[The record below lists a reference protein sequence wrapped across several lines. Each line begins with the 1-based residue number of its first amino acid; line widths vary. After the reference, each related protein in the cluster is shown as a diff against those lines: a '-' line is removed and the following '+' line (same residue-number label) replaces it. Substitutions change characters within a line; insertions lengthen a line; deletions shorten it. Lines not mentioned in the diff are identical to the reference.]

1 MPQEG
6 TRAIQVG
13 QVESVCTEAL
23 DKQCQETIDV
33 EPALRHVGEVPVGLR
48 VRVAARTRAVEHQQ
62 PETGLLRDPGNNGR
76 RQDHGRIVSHPV
88 RDACAS
94 VWPVGRS

>member
-1 MPQEG
+1 
-6 TRAIQVG
+6 
-13 QVESVCTEAL
+13 
-23 DKQCQETIDV
+23 
-33 EPALRHVGEVPVGLR
+33 
-48 VRVAARTRAVEHQQ
+48 VEHQQ

-94 VWPVGRS
+94 VWSVGRS